1 MDDKLSCL
9 TMQELWQLFPIILVH
24 FNDKW
29 KSVYQN
35 EAKRLSDKLNNEKII
50 INHIGSTS
58 INGIYAK
65 PIIDILVEIPYDESI
80 DIIYEK
86 IISCGYRCMSKIKD
100 RISFNKRY
108 GINGF
113 EKNVYHLHLRFYNDN
128 DELYFKQYLIDN
140 PDVAK
145 CYETLKLSISKFYK
159 YDRDGYTNAKTEFVK
174 KYTDWGKAIYKNKF
188 QR

>member
-1 MDDKLSCL
+1 
-9 TMQELWQLFPIILVH
+9 
-24 FNDKW
+24 
-29 KSVYQN
+29 
-35 EAKRLSDKLNNEKII
+35 
-50 INHIGSTS
+50 
-58 INGIYAK
+58 
-65 PIIDILVEIPYDESI
+65 
-80 DIIYEK
+80 
-86 IISCGYRCMSKIKD
+86 MSKIKD

-128 DELYFKQYLIDN
+128 DELHFKQYLIDN